1 MAVSRKLKSKLGT
14 KKSGG
19 GLVNLMGC
27 INGKSVLTEEDI
39 DFIAKNTAMDRS
51 KVEAQYQN
59 FLSQHPDG
67 RISKKSFHEM
77 MKECYP
83 GTDTE
88 KLERHIFR
96 MYDTND
102 DGHIDFREFMIV
114 LYIMSSGSPEENL
127 QQIFRV
133 FDINNDGAIS
143 LKELKRIVKDLFHL
157 INEKDADQASQDVL
171 ATTAFTEM
179 DENNDGQVSE
189 EEFIKACMRQKK
201 FSTMLTLRII
211 DIFVSE

>member
-1 MAVSRKLKSKLGT
+1 MGWFFRKAA
-14 KKSGG
+14 
-19 GLVNLMGC
+19 GLNIMGC

-39 DFIAKNTAMDRS
+39 DFIAKNTAMDRN

-59 FLSQHPDG
+59 FLTQHPDG
-67 RISKKSFHEM
+67 RISRKSFHEM

-88 KLERHIFR
+88 KLEKHIFR

-157 INEKDADQASQDVL
+157 INEKDADQASQEIL

>member
-1 MAVSRKLKSKLGT
+1 MHRCLQI
-14 KKSGG
+14 KSGG
-19 GLVNLMGC
+19 VLNIMGC

-67 RISKKSFHEM
+67 RISRKSFHEM

-157 INEKDADQASQDVL
+157 INEKDADQASQDVV